1 MDDNKKKIERDL
13 ANIEEQDEIL
23 IVEDEYDTAME
34 VDNIENKLDE
44 TNTIYEA
51 EDRVSNVEMQNIAE
65 YEETYTDEIN
75 DESEY
80 VEQLESPTVPI
91 PIISDEEVIE
101 KEEQPTEKKHF
112 IKKIKLKDEK
122 NYVDYKIRLAASLI
136 AFVTLFIL
144 TVVFLQGAFSLS
156 PSIMIN
162 YTESSS
168 LDYKVY
174 LKPNDFYDT
183 NYLGKNKAYIANLID
198 NVAIDFNYNYYIEEP
213 SNLKFN
219 YSVVAKLTINDGA
232 SGNNYFEK
240 EYVLLNNKSAEVKQ
254 AQSYNLREQVEID
267 YAYYNTLANNFKQ
280 QYGIDTDS
288 NLTVYLRVNKDTDIP
303 QKIQATDNSTMFVKI
318 PLSEKSVKIELNY
331 QDINNSNHIIKTEDN
346 KTDNIIYGVLSVVS
360 ILIAIFIAIKIIRLL
375 SMLRTK
381 KSIYDKYVERI
392 LNEYDR
398 LIVENGTGPDLVKNN
413 IIKISRFEEL
423 LDVRDNL
430 KLPIMYYVIAK
441 HTKCCFYIK
450 HNRDLY
456 MMTIKAVDLEESNNE
471 KK

>member
-13 ANIEEQDEIL
+13 EYIEEQDKL
-23 IVEDEYDTAME
+23 NVEDESEAAIEVENIDT
-34 VDNIENKLDE
+34 DLNDPIEYSE
-44 TNTIYEA
+44 Y
-51 EDRVSNVEMQNIAE
+51 EDRISNVENQNIAE
-65 YEETYTDEIN
+65 YEETYTTEIN
-75 DESEY
+75 EDTHI
-80 VEQLESPTVPI
+80 EQLEEPTRPI
-91 PIISDEEVIE
+91 PIIN
-101 KEEQPTEKKHF
+101 EEQVFSDDKPTEKKTF
-112 IKKIKLKDEK
+112 INNVKTKEDGH
-122 NYVDYKIRLAASLI
+122 YVDYKIRLAGS
-136 AFVTLFIL
+136 VVLFLALFTL
-144 TVVFLQGAFSLS
+144 TVIFLQGAFNLS
-156 PSIMIN
+156 SSRTIN
-162 YTESSS
+162 YNENSN

-183 NYLGKNKAYIANLID
+183 DYLGKNKAYIANLID
-198 NVAIDFNYNYYIEEP
+198 NILIDFRYNYNIEQL
-213 SNLKFN
+213 SNVKFS
-219 YSVVAKLTINDGA
+219 YSIVAKLTINDGA

-240 EYVLLNNKSAEVKQ
+240 EYVLLNNKTASIEN
-254 AQSYNLREQVEID
+254 STNYSLYEQVKID

-280 QYGIDTDS
+280 QYGIDTES
-288 NLTVYLRVNKDTDIP
+288 NLTVYLRVNKQNDIEN
-303 QKIQATDNSTMFVKI
+303 ALNSVDNSTMFVKI

-331 QDINNSNHIIKTEDN
+331 QDINNSNYIIATNDSMV
-346 KTDNIIYGVLSVVS
+346 DNIIFGVLALVS
-360 ILIAIFIAIKIIRLL
+360 ILIAIVVAIKIIRLL
-375 SMLRTK
+375 NMLRTK
-381 KSIYDKYVERI
+381 KSIYDKYVEKI